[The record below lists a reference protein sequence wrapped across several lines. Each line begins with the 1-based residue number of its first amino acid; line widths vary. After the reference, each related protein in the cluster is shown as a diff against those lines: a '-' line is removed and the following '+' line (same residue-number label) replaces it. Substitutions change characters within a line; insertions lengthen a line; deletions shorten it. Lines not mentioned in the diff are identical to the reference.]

1 MRRGTNSKVPS
12 KAAAFPS
19 STTYQGPTLK
29 RSATARAQPKQG
41 ALSNIWDGMSSLTVV
56 TPKKSHAESSGSL
69 LGKRTRS
76 LHSGTPTGPAAC
88 ANAELVETRVLVASS
103 DSEEDVEYI
112 APALQS
118 SKPTNITRDV
128 KLETTPIALDDLVDD
143 DDDDFIEIRSR
154 NKSIRN
160 ASRATA
166 GSITLVNASTRANK
180 VDCTSDDIEIVSV
193 TAQQPTI
200 VTTPRRG
207 CNTHANELFMPSS
220 PPLLRPNSPTIRRYN
235 SQSITQPIVLAEDT
249 QEYFGGSS
257 GFAGYIFGDHIGGS
271 GSLIGNDFK
280 FKSVCASINPRVN
293 TAAGSALG
301 RSEAIPETP
310 PLPPQANPQD
320 NSSPLLPPLCE
331 FTTVQQVM
339 RADLSSDPISE
350 FRTPINS
357 PSRANAPTIRFNT
370 RHQLP
375 APESDSIQ
383 FSDDHRDGAVGSPN
397 NYAQGPGIT
406 QWYRE
411 GLQMCEGD
419 SEEYTQGES
428 QGLEDP
434 SQFLDGFDDEL
445 RFDNDNEPE
454 SILIGDDSE
463 DDEEMGGNADKSR
476 DTRAT
481 IDADD
486 PGYSSP
492 LEGFWDLRKPGAY
505 SERDRAMYLN
515 QFAPSDRQVAMRER
529 KRTQANNAH
538 GSFDVL
544 QNNGR
549 CDHQRQRPRRRRSRG
564 RCQWHLGACFWQPWT
579 CIQTGSWRSK
589 DQKATLEWDSANA
602 KLEGTTSSDR
612 FNGGPAAY
620 IVF

>member
-1 MRRGTNSKVPS
+1 MRRGTSSKVPP
-12 KAAAFPS
+12 KAAAFLRPS
-19 STTYQGPTLK
+19 TQAQRHSS
-29 RSATARAQPKQG
+29 RATKTGRAEQV
-41 ALSNIWDGMSSLTVV
+41 WDGMSLLTVV
-56 TPKKSHAESSGSL
+56 TPKKLHAEGSGSL

-76 LHSGTPTGPAAC
+76 LHSGTPNGAAAC
-88 ANAELVETRVLVASS
+88 ANAELVEIQVLVASS

-112 APALQS
+112 APALQY
-118 SKPTNITRDV
+118 
-128 KLETTPIALDDLVDD
+128 DD
-143 DDDDFIEIRSR
+143 DDDDFIEVCSK
-154 NKSIRN
+154 NKSISN
-160 ASRATA
+160 DSRATA
-166 GSITLVNASTRANK
+166 GSTTLVNASTRANK
-180 VDCTSDDIEIVSV
+180 VDCMSNDIEIVSV

-207 CNTHANELFMPSS
+207 
-220 PPLLRPNSPTIRRYN
+220 PTIRRYN

-271 GSLIGNDFK
+271 
-280 FKSVCASINPRVN
+280 
-293 TAAGSALG
+293 
-301 RSEAIPETP
+301 AIPETP
-310 PLPPQANPQD
+310 PLPPHA
-320 NSSPLLPPLCE
+320 SP
-331 FTTVQQVM
+331 QVM

-357 PSRANAPTIRFNT
+357 PSRANASPHT
-370 RHQLP
+370 P
-375 APESDSIQ
+375 VAGPESDSIQ
-383 FSDDHRDGAVGSPN
+383 FSDDHRDGAVESPK
-397 NYAQGPGIT
+397 GPGIT

-463 DDEEMGGNADKSR
+463 DDEEVIGGNTDKSR

-481 IDADD
+481 I
-486 PGYSSP
+486 
-492 LEGFWDLRKPGAY
+492 GFWDLRKPGAY

-529 KRTQANNAH
+529 KRTRTDNAH

-544 QNNGR
+544 QDNGLPPLPY
-549 CDHQRQRPRRRRSRG
+549 QQPRRAVSTRGRGHGGSGTGEGTGGTWGRASGSRG
-564 RCQWHLGACFWQPWT
+564 RASKPARGGRRTKNRRSTTA
-579 CIQTGSWRSK
+579 GSTTAQQHTLSSRSRVAVPVGYNYYAGEPAL
-589 DQKATLEWDSANA
+589 DLSASLNW
-602 KLEGTTSSDR
+602 EGGGISR
-612 FNGGPAAY
+612 FG
-620 IVF
+620 